1 MDPLPTITTRL
12 AASQIVARAETL
24 AKKGKLPGFEAT
36 PGNAASQ
43 AFQTKLFAGRLNA
56 TMIARITEN
65 SEPREVSFSIVHPKR
80 PAMIIALVTILSI
93 WPGMWITDSMVR
105 TYIPSYSFSMWIT
118 AAWYLPLFVL
128 PVPWVWRTM
137 SRAAEP
143 AAREHAV
150 EQIEALRSVLD
161 AES

>member
-12 AASQIVARAETL
+12 AATQIVARAEAL
-24 AKKGKLPGFEAT
+24 AKKGKLPGFEAS
-36 PGNAASQ
+36 PGAPAGEV
-43 AFQTKLFAGRLNA
+43 FQTKLFAGRLNA

-65 SEPREVSFSIVHPKR
+65 AEPREVSFSIIHPKR

-93 WPGMWITDSMVR
+93 WPGMWITDSMIR
-105 TYIPSYSFSMWIT
+105 TYIPSYSVSMWIT

-128 PVPWVWRTM
+128 PVPWVWRKM
-137 SRAAEP
+137 SNAAEP

-150 EQIEALRSVLD
+150 EQIESLRAVLNS
-161 AES
+161 ES